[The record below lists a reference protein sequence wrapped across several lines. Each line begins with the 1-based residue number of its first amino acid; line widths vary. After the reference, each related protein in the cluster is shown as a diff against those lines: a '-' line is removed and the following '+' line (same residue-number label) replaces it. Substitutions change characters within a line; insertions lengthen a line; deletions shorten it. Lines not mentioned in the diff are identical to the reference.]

1 VGPTAPFV
9 LSAPPDCC
17 FYRSLDDVL
26 AALAADAEIY
36 DAHGARLTPVEHRLV
51 VTSVEPEELARLLR
65 RWLGHVDAIRES
77 TVSWPLWLLVHAAV
91 EHAGYTSAD
100 DETHDARW

>member
-17 FYRSLDDVL
+17 FYRRLDDV
-26 AALAADAEIY
+26 AAAAHVADAEIY
-36 DAHGARLTPVEHRLV
+36 DAHGSRLTPVLHGLA

-65 RWLGHVDAIRES
+65 RWLAYVDAIRES
-77 TVSWPLWLLVHAAV
+77 TVGWPLWLLVHAAV
-91 EHAGYTSAD
+91 EHAGYD
-100 DETHDARW
+100 

>member
-1 VGPTAPFV
+1 MGPTAPFV
-9 LSAPPDCC
+9 LSAPPDC
-17 FYRSLDDVL
+17 FIYRSLDDVV
-26 AALAADAEIY
+26 AAHVADAEIY
-36 DAHGARLTPVEHRLV
+36 DAHGSRLTQAADGLV

-91 EHAGYTSAD
+91 EHAGYACTD
-100 DETHDARW
+100 DEIHDARW